1 MLNGYLRVACT
12 LLCICFLLTAKN
24 AAAGPFAD
32 FFQKVKSTLT
42 QPEEKSPSHRT
53 ANRNRNEDATQKSDS
68 SKAGS
73 KIGNAPPDGRN
84 TRATARVKTNNS
96 KSELKYG
103 TPVPGKK
110 GLVTS
115 PFSPDAGYIDV
126 RSFPPGTPVKD
137 PYSGKVFLTP

>member
-1 MLNGYLRVACT
+1 MFNGYLRVAHALFCIWC
-12 LLCICFLLTAKN
+12 LLPAQN

-32 FFQKVKSTLT
+32 FFRNLKSTLT
-42 QPEEKSPSHRT
+42 QPEKKPPSHRT
-53 ANRNRNEDATQKSDS
+53 ANRNRNDDATQKSDS

-73 KIGNAPPDGRN
+73 KTGNAPPDERN
-84 TRATARVKTNNS
+84 TRATARVKASNA
-96 KSELKYG
+96 KGGLKYG
-103 TPVPGKK
+103 TPVPGKT